1 MQVSLVFVVKQ
12 TFSQQSLVRKII
24 MDVQNPVSQK
34 IDEAVQQE
42 VFEMDKVYI
51 VNVNCDQDVVVSVY
65 G

>member
-1 MQVSLVFVVKQ
+1 
-12 TFSQQSLVRKII
+12 